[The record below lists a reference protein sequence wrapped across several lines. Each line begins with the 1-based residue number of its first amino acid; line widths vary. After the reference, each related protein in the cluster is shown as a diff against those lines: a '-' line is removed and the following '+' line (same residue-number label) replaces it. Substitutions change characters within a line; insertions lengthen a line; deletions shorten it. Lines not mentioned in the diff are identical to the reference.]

1 MQNKLPPLPVRI
13 VVAVIVLGTLAYFGF
28 QSLKDDTNG
37 SLTASGTIE
46 ATIVNVAPETAGK
59 VTDVRADEGEAVT
72 EGQSLLSLDASLL
85 TAQHAV
91 ASAAVNSATAAL
103 AAAQTKYDQTL
114 EAALAAQAAQ
124 RAKDWQA
131 NAPSEFDQPGWY
143 IEQDQQVAAAQSELD
158 AALADIDDANANLDK
173 VITDLK
179 NSDYLQAEQDLAD
192 ARAAFII
199 AEQVKDQAADASDS
213 GGLNEAAQD
222 YYDDVLTQLE
232 DAEEAYNDLMNSDEA
247 SDVEYARGQVFVAQ
261 QRYDAAYARLLTL
274 QTGENSPAVIA
285 AGKELDKAKSALAQA
300 EASLALVQAQ
310 IAKLE
315 VHAPMDGV
323 ILTRNVEPGE
333 FVQPGAAAL
342 TIGDLS
348 DLTITVYVPE
358 NRYGEISLGQTA
370 EVTVDSFPDVTF
382 TATVIQ
388 IANKA
393 EFTPRNVQTVEGRS
407 ATMFAIKLSVQ
418 DAEGRLKPGMPADVI
433 FISK

>member
-1 MQNKLPPLPVRI
+1 MQNKLPSLPVRI
-13 VVAVIVLGTLAYFGF
+13 VIAVIVLGTLAYFGF

-37 SLTASGTIE
+37 NLTASGTIE

-72 EGQSLLSLDASLL
+72 KGQSLLSLDASLL
-85 TAQHAV
+85 TAQQAV
-91 ASAAVNSATAAL
+91 ASAAVDSANAAL

-124 RAKDWQA
+124 RSKDWQA
-131 NAPSEFDQPGWY
+131 SAPSEFDQPNWY
-143 IEQDQQVAAAQSELD
+143 IEQDQQISSAQAELD
-158 AALADIDDANANLDK
+158 AAKAEIDAANENLDR

-179 NSDYLQAEQDLAD
+179 NSEFLKTEQELAN
-192 ARAAFII
+192 ARAAFFI
-199 AEQVKDQAADASDS
+199 AQQVKDQASSASDNS
-213 GGLNEAAQD
+213 GLTDAAQD
-222 YYDDVLTQLE
+222 YYDDAVTRLN
-232 DAEEAYNDLMNSDEA
+232 DAEEAYNDLMSSDEA
-247 SDVEYARGQVFVAQ
+247 DDVRYARGQVLVAQ

-285 AGKELDKAKSALAQA
+285 AGKELDKAQSALAQA

-370 EVTVDSFPDVTF
+370 EVTVDSFPGVTF

>member
-13 VVAVIVLGTLAYFGF
+13 VVAVIVFGTLAYFGF

-59 VTDVRADEGEAVT
+59 VTDIRADEGEAVT

-85 TAQHAV
+85 TAQQAV
-91 ASAAVNSATAAL
+91 ASAAVDSATAAL

-131 NAPSEFDQPGWY
+131 SAPSEFDQPNWY
-143 IEQDQQVAAAQSELD
+143 IEQDQQIAAAQSELD

-247 SDVEYARGQVFVAQ
+247 DDVEYARGQVFVAQ

-274 QTGENSPAVIA
+274 QTGANSPVVIA

-300 EASLALVQAQ
+300 EASLALVQSQ

-315 VHAPMDGV
+315 VNAPMDGV

-370 EVTVDSFPDVTF
+370 EVTVDSFPGVTF

-433 FISK
+433 FK

>member
-59 VTDVRADEGEAVT
+59 VTDVRADEGESVT
-72 EGQSLLSLDASLL
+72 MGQTLLTLDANLL
-85 TAQHAV
+85 TAQQAV
-91 ASAAVNSATAAL
+91 ASASVDSATAAL

-131 NAPSEFDQPGWY
+131 NAPSEFDQPNWY
-143 IEQDQQVAAAQSELD
+143 IEQDQQIAAAQSELE
-158 AALADIDDANANLDK
+158 AALADIDDANANLDQ

-179 NSDYLQAEQDLAD
+179 NSDYMQAEQDLAE
-192 ARAAFII
+192 ARAAFVI

-222 YYDDVLTQLE
+222 YYDDTLTELE
-232 DAEEAYNDLMNSDEA
+232 DAEEAYNDLMNTDEA
-247 SDVEYARGQVFVAQ
+247 DDVEYARGQVFVAQ

-274 QTGENSPAVIA
+274 QTGANSPAVIA
-285 AGKELDKAKSALAQA
+285 AGKAVDQAKSALAQA

-315 VHAPMDGV
+315 VSAPMDGV

-358 NRYGEISLGQTA
+358 NRYGEITLGQTA
-370 EVTVDSFPDVTF
+370 EVTVDSFPGVTF

-418 DAEGRLKPGMPADVI
+418 DAEGRLKPGMPADVV
-433 FISK
+433 FISE

>member
-1 MQNKLPPLPVRI
+1 MQPKLPPLPVRI

-59 VTDVRADEGEAVT
+59 VTDVRADEGESVT
-72 EGQSLLSLDASLL
+72 KGQTLLTLDASLL
-85 TAQHAV
+85 TAQQAV
-91 ASAAVNSATAAL
+91 ASAAVDSATAAL

-131 NAPSEFDQPGWY
+131 NAPSEFDQPNWY
-143 IEQDQQVAAAQSELD
+143 IEQDQQIAAAQSELE
-158 AALADIDDANANLDK
+158 AALADIDDANANLDQ

-179 NSDYLQAEQDLAD
+179 NSDYLQAEQDLAE
-192 ARAAFII
+192 ARAAFVI

-222 YYDDVLTQLE
+222 YYDNALTELE
-232 DAEEAYNDLMNSDEA
+232 DAEEAYNDLMNTDEA
-247 SDVEYARGQVFVAQ
+247 ADVEYARGQVFVAQ

-274 QTGENSPAVIA
+274 QTGANSPAVIA
-285 AGKELDKAKSALAQA
+285 AGKAVDQAKSALAQA

-315 VHAPMDGV
+315 VNAPMDGV

-358 NRYGEISLGQTA
+358 NRYGEITLGQTA
-370 EVTVDSFPDVTF
+370 EVTVDSFPGVTF

-433 FISK
+433 FK

>member
-59 VTDVRADEGEAVT
+59 VTDVRADEGESVT
-72 EGQSLLSLDASLL
+72 KGQTLLTLDASLL
-85 TAQHAV
+85 TAQQAV
-91 ASAAVNSATAAL
+91 ASAAVDSATAAL

-131 NAPSEFDQPGWY
+131 NAPSEFDQPNWY
-143 IEQDQQVAAAQSELD
+143 IEQDQQIAAAQSELE
-158 AALADIDDANANLDK
+158 AALADIDAANANLDK

-179 NSDYLQAEQDLAD
+179 NSDYLQAEQDLAE
-192 ARAAFII
+192 ARAAFVI

-222 YYDDVLTQLE
+222 YYDNALTELE
-232 DAEEAYNDLMNSDEA
+232 DAEEAYNDLMNTDEA
-247 SDVEYARGQVFVAQ
+247 DDVEYARGQVFVAQ

-274 QTGENSPAVIA
+274 QTGANSPAVIA
-285 AGKELDKAKSALAQA
+285 AGKAVDQAKSALAQA

-315 VHAPMDGV
+315 VSAPMDGV

-358 NRYGEISLGQTA
+358 NRYGEITLGQTA
-370 EVTVDSFPDVTF
+370 EVTVDSFPGVTF

-418 DAEGRLKPGMPADVI
+418 DAEGRLKPGMPADVV
-433 FISK
+433 FK